1 VGGGAALRLTA
12 CRFRGVRR
20 AEVAMQIN
28 QFTNYA
34 LRILMYCAVHD
45 DRAARTSDIA
55 RAYGISENHLTK
67 VAQQL
72 AAGGYLK
79 TSRGR
84 GGGLRLDRPAHEI
97 VVGEVVRWTEGTLK
111 LVECFDLETNTCPL
125 APACRFRQALSR
137 ALEAFFLVLDSYTLA
152 DLVSDRGGL
161 AALLQPPEPSVVEG

>member
-1 VGGGAALRLTA
+1 
-12 CRFRGVRR
+12 
-20 AEVAMQIN
+20 MQIN

-34 LRILMYCAVHD
+34 LRILMYCALHD
-45 DRAARTSDIA
+45 GRAARTSEIA

-84 GGGLRLDRPAHEI
+84 GGGLRLDRDPHQI

-111 LVECFDLETNTCPL
+111 LVECFDAASNTCPL
-125 APACRFRQALSR
+125 APACRFREALQR

-152 DLVSDRGGL
+152 DLVSDRGRL
-161 AALLQPPEPSVVEG
+161 AALLACSEPSLAER

>member
-1 VGGGAALRLTA
+1 
-12 CRFRGVRR
+12 
-20 AEVAMQIN
+20 MQIN

-45 DRAARTSDIA
+45 DRAARTSEIA

-72 AAGGYLK
+72 AAGGYLR

-84 GGGLRLDRPAHEI
+84 GGGLRLDRPPHDI

-125 APACRFRQALSR
+125 APACRFREALQR

-152 DLVSDRGGL
+152 DLVSHRCAL
-161 AALLQPPEPSVVEG
+161 ADLLDGPKATVAND

>member
-1 VGGGAALRLTA
+1 
-12 CRFRGVRR
+12 
-20 AEVAMQIN
+20 MQIN

-72 AAGGYLK
+72 AAGGYLR

-84 GGGLRLDRPAHEI
+84 GGGLRLDRRPHEI
-97 VVGEVVRWTEGTLK
+97 IVGEVVRWTEGTLK

-125 APACRFRQALSR
+125 ASACRFRQALHR

-152 DLVSDRGGL
+152 DLVSDRGVL
-161 AALLQPPEPSVVEG
+161 AQLLESPETAAAAG